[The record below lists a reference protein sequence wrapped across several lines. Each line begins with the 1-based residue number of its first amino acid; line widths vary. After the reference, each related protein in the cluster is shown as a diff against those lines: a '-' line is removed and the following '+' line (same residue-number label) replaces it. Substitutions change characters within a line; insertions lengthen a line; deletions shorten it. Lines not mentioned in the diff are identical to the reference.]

1 MIDIRDDN
9 FGAVLNC
16 AVRYAIGRRSYMP
29 GIVVGFIKPLVKD
42 LTTKTLW
49 AIRND
54 INEASKFDGLGD
66 PGIDAPLWLAL
77 REDVQKE
84 LVKRGKAD

>member
-49 AIRND
+49 AIRSD
-54 INEASKFDGLGD
+54 ISEASKFDGLGD
-66 PGIDAPLWLAL
+66 PDIDAPLWLAL